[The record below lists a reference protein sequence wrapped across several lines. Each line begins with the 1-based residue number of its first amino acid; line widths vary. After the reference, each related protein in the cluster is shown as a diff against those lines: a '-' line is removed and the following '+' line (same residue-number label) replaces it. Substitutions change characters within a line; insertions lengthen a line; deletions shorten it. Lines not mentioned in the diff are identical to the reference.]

1 MMNTLR
7 RLMKILIPVAIVIAA
22 VLVYRSLKRY
32 SFDDIT
38 SSISAIDLTHL
49 ATALVFVIL
58 SYLSLSLFDALAVRY
73 AGKPLSLKQTALA
86 SFTALSI
93 GHNVGMAALSSG
105 AVRYRFYTRWGLT
118 AHQVAKVIVFC
129 GVTVGLGLA
138 TLGGLALLV
147 DRGRSDLLDV
157 SGGAGMALAFAC
169 LAVPAFYLAACLVIR
184 RPIRLRSFRFDMPSP
199 ALAIGQIVIGAVNFA
214 FVAGAVHA
222 LLLAFADVDYLQV
235 ASAYVTANIA
245 VLLSHVPGGLGV
257 LEATISGILPGPSAI
272 GAMIVFRVLYFFL
285 PLAIGLPLLLISE
298 AYYRRR
304 GRMVPVAERPAG
316 SEQPAR

>member
-1 MMNTLR
+1 MSILR
-7 RLMKILIPVAIVIAA
+7 QILKILIPVAILVAA

-32 SFDDIT
+32 SLEDIAG
-38 SSISAIDLTHL
+38 SISAIDLAQL
-49 ATALVFVIL
+49 ATAFVFVIL
-58 SYLSLSLFDALAVRY
+58 SYLSLSFFDALGVRY
-73 AGKPLSLKQTALA
+73 AGKPLAIRKTMLA

-105 AVRYRFYTRWGLT
+105 AVRYRFYTRWGL
-118 AHQVAKVIVFC
+118 APHEVAKVIVFC

-138 TLGGLALLV
+138 ALGGLALLA
-147 DRGRSDLLDV
+147 DRGRSDLLEV
-157 SGGAGMALAFAC
+157 SGGAGMALGLAC
-169 LAVPAFYLAACLVIR
+169 LAVPALYLVACLFIR
-184 RPIRLRSFRFDMPSP
+184 RPVRLRSLRFDMPSP
-199 ALAIGQIVIGAVNFA
+199 AIALGQIVIGAVNFA

-222 LLLAFADVDYLQV
+222 LLSAFAAVDYLQV

-272 GAMIVFRVLYFFL
+272 GAMIVFRVLYFFV
-285 PLAIGLPLLLISE
+285 PLAFGLPALLISE
-298 AYYRRR
+298 AYYHRR
-304 GRMVPVAERPAG
+304 GGISEG

>member
-1 MMNTLR
+1 MI
-7 RLMKILIPVAIVIAA
+7 KILIPVAILVAA
-22 VLVYRSLKRY
+22 ILVYRSLKRY
-32 SFDDIT
+32 SMEDIA
-38 SSISAIDLTHL
+38 SSVAAIDLAHL

-58 SYLSLSLFDALAVRY
+58 SYLSLSLFDALGVRY
-73 AGKPLSLKQTALA
+73 AGKPLALRKTVLA

-118 AHQVAKVIVFC
+118 PHEVAKVIVFC

-138 TLGGLALLV
+138 TLGGLALIA

-157 SGGAGMALAFAC
+157 SGGAGIALGLAC
-169 LAVPAFYLAACLVIR
+169 LAVPAGYLVACLVIR
-184 RPIRLRSFRFDMPSP
+184 RPIHLRSWRFDMPSAMM
-199 ALAIGQIVIGAVNFA
+199 ALGQIVVGAVNFA

-222 LLLAFADVDYLQV
+222 LLVAFADVNYLQV

-245 VLLSHVPGGLGV
+245 VLLSHVPGGIGV

-272 GAMIVFRVLYFFL
+272 GAMIVFRVLYFFV
-285 PLAIGLPLLLISE
+285 PLSIGLPTLMISE

-304 GRMVPVAERPAG
+304 GRMVPAAG
-316 SEQPAR
+316 GATIDAGRRRSEQPAR